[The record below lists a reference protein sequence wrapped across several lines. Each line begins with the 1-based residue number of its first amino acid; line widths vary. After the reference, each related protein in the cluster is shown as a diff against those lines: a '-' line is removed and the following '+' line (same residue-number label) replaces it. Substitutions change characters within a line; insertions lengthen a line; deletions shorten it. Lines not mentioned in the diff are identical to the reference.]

1 MKWDQ
6 EFPRDGSL
14 KQRWNNAR
22 KQKDFIP
29 GELCSLHFQGGK
41 KIGSMDVPA
50 IIISFASTVKLQESS
65 DGVKATF

>member
-1 MKWDQ
+1 ML
-6 EFPRDGSL
+6 PRDGSL
-14 KQRWNNAR
+14 KQQWNNAI

-29 GELCSLHFQGGK
+29 GEHHRVCSLHFQRGK

-50 IIISFASTVKLQESS
+50 IIISFTFTAKLQESS